1 MVVVFGIPRSLGF
14 GSFMNKKRH
23 VNRDFGGERR
33 FRISSAVQILGVSG
47 FERRSMQRR
56 IIFEPTE
63 IVRLEF
69 AQGEFRQSR
78 LDELLE

>member
-1 MVVVFGIPRSLGF
+1 
-14 GSFMNKKRH
+14 
-23 VNRDFGGERR
+23 
-33 FRISSAVQILGVSG
+33 
-47 FERRSMQRR
+47 MQRR

-78 LDELLE
+78 PDELLE

>member
-1 MVVVFGIPRSLGF
+1 
-14 GSFMNKKRH
+14 MNKKHH

-56 IIFEPTE
+56 ILFEPTE